1 MSSASGLPGPIVLAV
16 ALAAGI
22 ALAPVIDLPSS
33 AGWVAALA
41 LVIVAARLRRDLAL
55 LWHVATPCAVLVL
68 IAVACG
74 GMAIGARPA
83 IEVPR
88 GAVADDRGVDR
99 VEGVIT
105 GLVVTTPRGFGARLE
120 TDGDP
125 VWIWTDDRVMPGER
139 VVAIGRLRTPR
150 GALGPGQPDRADALA
165 ARGARLELVATRI
178 ERVRDEPGAIDRVW
192 RWAAETQRGWSARI
206 DDAGGDAEA
215 RAALRGIV
223 VGDRAA
229 IPEALDARWRAVGVF
244 HVLSVSGLHLAVV
257 AGLAFAVLRR
267 LAAASPFGGR
277 IRPARWAAPPAL
289 AIAVAYTLVTGAQLA
304 TLRALIVIALVFV
317 AAMMDRPIKLLD
329 AIGVAAICV
338 LGWRPADLYDP
349 SFQLSFAAA
358 IVLACVPRL
367 EGRGWLVR
375 GFVTTAW
382 VTLATAPLT
391 AYHFHQV
398 TPGGIVGNLLLTPL
412 LELAALPLAL
422 VGVVLAWD
430 LPIRVAAW
438 LVEHIDD
445 VAAWLEHAMPI
456 GRIAIASGSIVVAI
470 VAVSLWLASR
480 ERRSRADVA
489 GWAAL
494 CLAWSLSGLPAERGE
509 LRVTFVDVGQ
519 GDAAIVELPDGAVW
533 LVDAGGNANARDVA
547 TASAPGKTIAR
558 TLAVY
563 GKHRI
568 DLAIVSH
575 PHPDHYLGLASLDVP
590 IDELW
595 SARELEPTGER
606 GFATAIRR
614 IPRHTH
620 PPLGVARARAG
631 VELVVWAP
639 RYHEA
644 PDAPAVEAADPVRSV
659 NDNSLVV
666 ELRYRGRSILFAGDL
681 EVEGEEALVAAGV
694 PAVDV
699 VKIAHHG
706 SPTSSTPGFV
716 AATRPEIAVISCG
729 RANQF
734 GFPSPAV
741 VERWRSVG
749 AEVARTDS
757 DGTVTVRVDAGGR
770 LAVHRFATPVR

>member
-83 IEVPR
+83 IDVPP

-150 GALGPGQPDRADALA
+150 GALGPGQPDRVDALA

-178 ERVRDEPGAIDRVW
+178 EHVRDEPGAIDRVW
-192 RWAAETQRGWSARI
+192 RWAAETQRVWAARI

-456 GRIAIASGSIVVAI
+456 GRIAIASGFVVAAI

-480 ERRSRADVA
+480 ERRSRADVI

-494 CLAWSLSGLPAERGE
+494 CIAWSLAGMPAERGE

-741 VERWRSVG
+741 IERWRSVG